1 MNTPDERKAAA
12 YESEQ
17 NRAAYMRG
25 EPVSFGDPG
34 EAYSWAGVKPYP
46 AAPRLSHTLVL
57 DHTPQELADKL
68 VETALS
74 DLHPVMAA
82 ALRPL
87 FVRGAR

>member
-1 MNTPDERKAAA
+1 MDTPDERKAAA

-25 EPVSFGDPG
+25 EPVSFDDPG

-57 DHTPQELADKL
+57 DNTPQEVADIL
-68 VETALS
+68 EGL
-74 DLHPVMAA
+74 DPVIAA

-87 FVRGAR
+87 TFRSAP